1 MRSAIM
7 EELDKNGVTVC
18 TTKGDSMEPLLANRR
33 DIVTI
38 RKTKPGERLK
48 KYDVVLFE
56 RPNGEN
62 VMHRI
67 VDVLD
72 DGYLIL
78 GDNCINKEYVKEE
91 AVIGIMTGLIRN
103 NKTIKVT
110 DRGYRFYS
118 KLWYALYPL
127 RRPLMRIRNRN
138 GE

>member
-1 MRSAIM
+1 M
-7 EELDKNGVTVC
+7 
-18 TTKGDSMEPLLANRR
+18 
-33 DIVTI
+33 
-38 RKTKPGERLK
+38 
-48 KYDVVLFE
+48 
-56 RPNGEN
+56 
-62 VMHRI
+62 
-67 VDVLD
+67 DVLD

>member
-1 MRSAIM
+1 MIIEKRDMRQ
-7 EELDKNGVTVC
+7 
-18 TTKGDSMEPLLANRR
+18 
-33 DIVTI
+33 
-38 RKTKPGERLK
+38 RLK